1 MLAWGGSKYPH
12 FKEAI
17 SHLAGADPRG
27 SFGWLVTSFGCAVS
41 IILILCLS
49 TLWFTWTNHPCKQS
63 VWWDA
68 NQSLRQ
74 RAINRT
80 FRTRKPNN
88 VACFI
93 LFMMVVEHWQLQE
106 HVNWHNKSINMPA
119 WIINLPEILWHTSQ
133 GDLATSPFIS
143 LDQPLPCLRTML

>member
-12 FKEAI
+12 LQLTLQG
-17 SHLAGADPRG
+17 LA
-27 SFGWLVTSFGCAVS
+27 TSFGCVVS

-106 HVNWHNKSINMPA
+106 HVNWHNKSINMPV

-133 GDLATSPFIS
+133 GDLATSPFS
-143 LDQPLPCLRTML
+143 ALPENHALNKYEECFKQIKQGASG